1 MTTQEPLFET
11 TEMIEIDFYQ
21 NATTENANPTP
32 LAGDE
37 LIIPD
42 VIRLIEFDYKEENDN
57 LGERLIQKSI
67 DENDS
72 EREKMEQMPDSDWS
86 QYDEG
91 YDVIY
96 EYNDNVAKMTGKV
109 TEVTEATLE
118 LPNDDDD
125 GYSYASYS
133 SYTGEEYYDPDD
145 ISPVEDYVQVTTK
158 LTSTTEMLTTTEAP
172 PMNSSLD
179 IENLSFL
186 QHHSPLPKE
195 IDQNGTCTQIN
206 IDFQAPPPL
215 YKRDNMKYIWF

>member
-1 MTTQEPLFET
+1 
-11 TEMIEIDFYQ
+11 MIEIDFYQ
-21 NATTENANPTP
+21 NVTENANPTP

-42 VIRLIEFDYKEENDN
+42 VIRLIEFDYKDENDN
-57 LGERLIQKSI
+57 GERLIQKSI
-67 DENDS
+67 GSES

-96 EYNDNVAKMTGKV
+96 EYDDNVAKMTGKV

-118 LPNDDDD
+118 LPNEN
-125 GYSYASYS
+125 GYTYDSYS

-158 LTSTTEMLTTTEAP
+158 LTSTTEMITTTKA

-206 IDFQAPPPL
+206 IDFQVL
-215 YKRDNMKYIWF
+215 YKRGQYEVHLAWRKSVKLGLI